1 MLNVEERSQRNW
13 AVACHLAALLVFT
26 PVPFGNIVGPLI
38 VWLIKRNDSSAI
50 DEHGK
55 ESLNF
60 QISLSLYLLLAAAI
74 ILPLCFLLVGF
85 LLLPFLILL
94 AILLP
99 VLGTIFCIIGAVKAS
114 DGVPYRYPFTLRLIS

>member
-1 MLNVEERSQRNW
+1 MLNTQERTERNW
-13 AVACHLAALLVFT
+13 ATACHLAALLVFT

-38 VWLIKRNDSSAI
+38 VWLVKRNEMPAV
-50 DEHGK
+50 DEQGK

-60 QISLSLYLLLAAAI
+60 QISLTLYLLIAAAI
-74 ILPLCFLLVGF
+74 TLPLCFFLVGF

-114 DGVPYRYPFTLRLIS
+114 DGTPYRYPLTLRLIN